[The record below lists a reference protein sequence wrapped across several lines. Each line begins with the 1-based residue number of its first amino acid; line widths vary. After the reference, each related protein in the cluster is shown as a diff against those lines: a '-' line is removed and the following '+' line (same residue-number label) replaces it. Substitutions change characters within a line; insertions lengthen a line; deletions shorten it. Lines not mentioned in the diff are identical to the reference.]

1 LHPDILEFLEP
12 LVQKAADDRADD
24 SLEVNLVDRDIAQ
37 FRFGPFKVVPR
48 EKIIT
53 YLGQTSKYVHSS

>member
-1 LHPDILEFLEP
+1 M
-12 LVQKAADDRADD
+12 
-24 SLEVNLVDRDIAQ
+24 NLVDRDMAQ

-53 YLGQTSKYVHSS
+53 YFRSDERISAQFGLDADRQVCVLVCMRRSINFYL